1 MIDRKKLIIRVNR
14 VEGQMRGVAKM
25 MEEKRECKD
34 VVVQLAAIKA
44 GVDRIINIIVT
55 ENLIECVLGDDEEVG
70 KEKLEETLELIFKLK

>member
-1 MIDRKKLIIRVNR
+1 MIDRKKLINRVNR

-44 GVDRIINIIVT
+44 GVDRIISIIVT
-55 ENLIECVLGDDEEVG
+55 ENLMECVLGDEQDVG

>member
-1 MIDRKKLIIRVNR
+1 MIDRKKLINRVNR

-44 GVDRIINIIVT
+44 GVDRIISIIVT
-55 ENLIECVLGDDEEVG
+55 ENLMECVLGDDEEVG